1 MSLMMKSS
9 FNNITAILHKPNR
22 KIFPKLEY
30 LLKFD
35 GCSKGN
41 PGPSACGAVLYQ
53 NDIEIWSG
61 SKFLGYNETNNYAE
75 YMGLIIGLN
84 KATELNIKAL
94 AVEGDSLIVIKQMNG
109 QYKVRSSNISELNKI
124 AMNLKKFSIITFNHV
139 YRENNKRADE
149 LCNQKIEEI
158 QEAALDRL

>member
-1 MSLMMKSS
+1 MKSS
-9 FNNITAILHKPNR
+9 FGNITAILQKSSTI

-41 PGPSACGAVLYQ
+41 PGPAACGAALYQ
-53 NDIEIWSG
+53 NETEIWSG

-75 YMGLIIGLN
+75 YMGLIIGLQ
-84 KATELNIKAL
+84 KAVELNIKEL
-94 AVEGDSLIVIKQMNG
+94 SVEGDSLLVIKQING
-109 QYKVRSSNISELNKI
+109 QYKVKSSNISELHKI
-124 AMNLKKFSIITFNHV
+124 AMNLKKKFTIITFNHV

-149 LCNQKIEEI
+149 LCNNEIENLQI
-158 QEAALDRL
+158 NNTRI